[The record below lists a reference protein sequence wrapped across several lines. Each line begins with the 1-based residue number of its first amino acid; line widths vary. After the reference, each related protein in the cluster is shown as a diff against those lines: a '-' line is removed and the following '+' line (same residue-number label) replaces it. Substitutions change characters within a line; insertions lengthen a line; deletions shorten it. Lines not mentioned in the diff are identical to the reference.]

1 MDVSV
6 TDASGAAQ
14 WHPCA
19 HGAEPVAGV
28 HASSPPS
35 CRTGAPPPAPAPLCS
50 LCLCL
55 CSSGRLTQGALGGVG
70 PFASG
75 PFRSA
80 HGPGLGVRPCC
91 LRGEGGLMQRVSL
104 LPAPPSSP
112 LGPAAFPNPQLLHY
126 GLPLCLAEFFVV
138 KCLNFSFPSTHLL
151 YLFSLWLPWR
161 SHLTLAGPGSDVD
174 FWQLRARPWN
184 PRSCTA
190 TAPRPAGVSAQN
202 PAL

>member
-1 MDVSV
+1 
-6 TDASGAAQ
+6 
-14 WHPCA
+14 
-19 HGAEPVAGV
+19 
-28 HASSPPS
+28 
-35 CRTGAPPPAPAPLCS
+35 
-50 LCLCL
+50 
-55 CSSGRLTQGALGGVG
+55 
-70 PFASG
+70 
-75 PFRSA
+75 
-80 HGPGLGVRPCC
+80 
-91 LRGEGGLMQRVSL
+91 MQRVSL
-104 LPAPPSSP
+104 PPTPPSSP
-112 LGPAAFPNPQLLHY
+112 LGPAAFPNPQLPHY

-161 SHLTLAGPGSDVD
+161 SHLTPAGPGSDVD